1 MYYNIYEVGT
11 SPITN
16 SMIDAITIGDH
27 SVFLCKCAVVDEIE
41 DKERTSAL
49 QTFGK
54 WLKKEGLGE
63 LKKSVFT
70 LNEDVCCGR
79 HFADRYAGFHQLT
92 QALAAVTEADYLH
105 RFHDIRNLT
114 SDLMKAIVD
123 DDDDYVLLDG
133 SLFTMDEFLR
143 QAKPGISYYI
153 GTICKYHR

>member
-11 SPITN
+11 SPIKN
-16 SMIDAITIGDH
+16 SMMDAVTIGDH
-27 SVFLCKCAVVDEIE
+27 SVFLSKCAVVDEIE
-41 DKERTSAL
+41 DKERVTTL

-54 WLKKEGLGE
+54 WLKKEHLGE

-70 LNEDVCCGR
+70 LNEDVRCGR

-92 QALAAVTEADYLH
+92 ETLAAVTEADYLQ
-105 RFHDIRNLT
+105 RFHDVRNLT

-143 QAKPGISYYI
+143 QAKPGISYHI

>member
-16 SMIDAITIGDH
+16 SMMDDVTIGDH
-27 SVFLCKCAVVDEIE
+27 SVFLSKCAVVDEIE
-41 DKERTSAL
+41 DKERVTTL

-54 WLKKEGLGE
+54 WLKKEHLGV

-70 LNEDVCCGR
+70 LNEDVRCGR

-92 QALAAVTEADYLH
+92 ETLSAVTEADYLH
-105 RFHDIRNLT
+105 RFHDVRNLT

-143 QAKPGISYYI
+143 QAKPGISYHI

>member
-11 SPITN
+11 SPIKN
-16 SMIDAITIGDH
+16 SMMDAVTIGDH
-27 SVFLCKCAVVDEIE
+27 SVFLSKCAVVDEIE
-41 DKERTSAL
+41 DKERVTAL

-54 WLKKEGLGE
+54 WLKKEHLGV

-70 LNEDVCCGR
+70 LNEDVRCGR

-92 QALAAVTEADYLH
+92 ETLAAVTEADYLH
-105 RFHDIRNLT
+105 RFHDVRNLT

-143 QAKPGISYYI
+143 QAKPGISYHI

>member
-11 SPITN
+11 SPIKN
-16 SMIDAITIGDH
+16 SMMDAVTIGDH
-27 SVFLCKCAVVDEIE
+27 SVFISKCAVVDEIE
-41 DKERTSAL
+41 DKERVTTL

-54 WLKKEGLGE
+54 WLKKEHLGE
-63 LKKSVFT
+63 LKKTAFT

-79 HFADRYAGFHQLT
+79 HFADRYAGYHQLAET
-92 QALAAVTEADYLH
+92 LAAVTEADYLH
-105 RFHDIRNLT
+105 RFHDVRNLT

-133 SLFTMDEFLR
+133 SLFMMDEFLR
-143 QAKPGISYYI
+143 QAKPGISYHI